1 MASAKLLAELP
12 HPELM
17 RDRLR
22 MMNMLDAILAP
33 DMRAFEWHPKWG
45 RGEQLGAFKDGE
57 GNFFFAW
64 FSAHGAVL
72 RGFDH
77 DSKMSPFRRQPPAPW
92 PGLFEG
98 LPAQLGHVL
107 KEPAFVQD
115 EVTFCLWNVGDGW
128 QAGRVQRPPGKT
140 ADGADGLLACF
151 GRRFRDWAEQY
162 YGEKLDR
169 DALTKVWW
177 GKHALTTADVLAL
190 NPQADLGAVRAEA
203 KLLGWPVALDDK
215 AAARA
220 AKAPAK
226 SVTAPAKPARA
237 PAKVAASK
245 PAPGKRS
252 FGAASFT
259 VRCEPTKVSMLIHDG
274 KQTVASAKVD
284 VYEELFDLVKAR
296 LKTAQRTGK

>member
-22 MMNMLDAILAP
+22 MMNLLDAIMAP
-33 DMRAFEWHPKWG
+33 DTRSFEWHPKWG
-45 RGEQLGAFKDGE
+45 RGEQLAAFKDGE

-64 FSAHGAVL
+64 FSPRGAVL

-77 DSKMSPFRRQPPAPW
+77 DSAMSPFRHEPPSPW
-92 PGLFEG
+92 PGLFDG
-98 LPAQLGHVL
+98 LPASLGYVL
-107 KEPAFVQD
+107 EEPAFVQE

-128 QAGRVQRPPGKT
+128 QAGRVQRPPGKK
-140 ADGADGLLACF
+140 ADGADWLLGCF
-151 GRRFRDWAEQY
+151 RKRFRDWAETHY
-162 YGEKLDR
+162 HSKLEGA
-169 DALTKVWW
+169 ALTKLWW
-177 GKHALTTADVLAL
+177 GREALTTADVRAL
-190 NPQADLGAVRAEA
+190 NPEADLKAVRAEA

-220 AKAPAK
+220 
-226 SVTAPAKPARA
+226 PAKPSKPAA
-237 PAKVAASK
+237 PARPAASRK

-259 VRCEPTKVSMLIHDG
+259 VVCEPSKVSMLIHDG

>member
-12 HPELM
+12 EPALM

-22 MMNMLDAILAP
+22 MMNMLDAIMAP
-33 DMRAFEWHPKWG
+33 DLRSFEWHPKWG

-64 FSAHGAVL
+64 FSPRGAVL

-92 PGLFEG
+92 PGLFDG
-98 LPAQLGHVL
+98 LPAQLGYVL
-107 KEPAFVQD
+107 QEPAFAQD

-128 QAGRVQRPPGKT
+128 KAGEVQRPPGKT
-140 ADGADGLLACF
+140 ADGADVLLGCF
-151 GRRFRDWAEQY
+151 GRRFRDWAEQH

-169 DALTKVWW
+169 EALTKVWW

-190 NPQADLGAVRAEA
+190 NPQADLKAVRAEA
-203 KLLGWPVALDDK
+203 RLLGWPSALDDK
-215 AAARA
+215 AAAKTPAKAPAKTPVKAA
-220 AKAPAK
+220 AKAPANQ
-226 SVTAPAKPARA
+226 
-237 PAKVAASK
+237 
-245 PAPGKRS
+245 PAPGQRS

-274 KQTVASAKVD
+274 KQTVASAKVN
-284 VYEELFDLVKAR
+284 VYVELFDLVKAR
-296 LKTAQRTGK
+296 LKAAQRTGK

>member
-22 MMNMLDAILAP
+22 MMNLLDAIMAP
-33 DMRAFEWHPKWG
+33 DTRAFEWHPKWG

-64 FSAHGAVL
+64 FSPRGAVL

-92 PGLFEG
+92 PGLFDG
-98 LPAQLGHVL
+98 LPAQLGYVL

-128 QAGRVQRPPGKT
+128 QAGDVQRPPGKT
-140 ADGADGLLACF
+140 ADGADVLLGCF
-151 GRRFRDWAEQY
+151 GRRFRDWATQY
-162 YGEKLDR
+162 YGEELDQG
-169 DALTKVWW
+169 ALTKLWW

-190 NPQADLGAVRAEA
+190 NPEADLKAVRAEA
-203 KLLGWPVALDDK
+203 KLVGRPVALEAK
-215 AAARA
+215 AAG
-220 AKAPAK
+220 KAPAK
-226 SVTAPAKPARA
+226 SSKPAAAPAKPAS
-237 PAKVAASK
+237 SK
-245 PAPGKRS
+245 PAAGKRS

-259 VRCEPTKVSMLIHDG
+259 VLCEPSKVSMLIHDG

-284 VYEELFDLVKAR
+284 VYEELFDVVKAR
-296 LKTAQRTGK
+296 LKTAQRTGM